1 MVLQAITNAASKV
14 HTLTISA
21 ETVTRGIILS
31 KYILRHKLAL
41 LADPAPNQPCVSK
54 AVLTKDDL
62 MINKEK
68 ISKVLSQNTI
78 TSRSIVTNHR
88 NIKGAA
94 NNYESANSLIQSL
107 SECGFGDLVV
117 KDGSSAVMLKR
128 RSLNDMNSDTRKFLS
143 EFDVDVSLYEN
154 LVNAD
159 NVSSTPKPKKQKTV
173 K

>member
-1 MVLQAITNAASKV
+1 MIYKDSWMRSWSLLDSLFLFFKQGQCARICMVLQAITNAASKV

-78 TSRSIVTNHR
+78 TMYKSQHSNKPQEYQRGCKQLRVSQ
-88 NIKGAA
+88 
-94 NNYESANSLIQSL
+94 QSHPI
-107 SECGFGDLVV
+107 SVRMWVWRTSCEGW
-117 KDGSSAVMLKR
+117 K
-128 RSLNDMNSDTRKFLS
+128 
-143 EFDVDVSLYEN
+143 
-154 LVNAD
+154 
-159 NVSSTPKPKKQKTV
+159 
-173 K
+173 